1 MSNQVAESTNVAA
14 ASAALAAFNAFRYYE
29 QMIVDKN
36 NNQFMKGENGL
47 GFASHPLNT
56 ANVHMTQMHL
66 SNVADKMLAAAA
78 AANFV
83 MSNNITQQQQHHQV
97 QQQQQ
102 TDDTKCHACG
112 DKSTGSHFGGISCE
126 SCKAFFRRSVQRNRW
141 EEYKCSYSGECKMN
155 TSTRKI
161 CQSCRY
167 NRCLSIG
174 TDPVFIK

>member
-1 MSNQVAESTNVAA
+1 MDSANVAA
-14 ASAALAAFNAFRYYE
+14 ANAALVALNAFRYYE
-29 QMIVDKN
+29 QMMIDKN
-36 NNQFMKGENGL
+36 NNQYGKPENS
-47 GFASHPLNT
+47 FPYSPNVTHQMNSANT
-56 ANVHMTQMHL
+56 HMTQIHL
-66 SNVADKMLAAAA
+66 NNVADKMLAAAA

-83 MSNNITQQQQHHQV
+83 MANNITQQQQN
-97 QQQQQ
+97 QQQQQQPQQENHQQ

-161 CQSCRY
+161 CQYCRY
-167 NRCLSIG
+167 KRCLSIG
-174 TDPVFIK
+174 E